1 MASAVKVAV
10 RLRPINKRE
19 AERDAKTVI
28 KMSGKQTQLI
38 NPSMEQDIKKFT
50 FDFSYDSSGKPGD
63 RNYTTQLQVYKDLG
77 IDVVTSV
84 FEGYNACVFA
94 YGQTGSGKSYSMM
107 GYGEKGLIPR
117 ICEGI
122 FARSTLEKE
131 KEPENTYIAEVN
143 YLEIYNEKVRDL
155 LVEPTSKGATP
166 HALKVRENPKTGPF
180 VEGLTSHKVLC
191 YEEILALMDL
201 GNEHRTTAATNM
213 NDTSSRSHA
222 VFTMVFTQASV
233 VQGIPCE
240 RTSKINLVDLAG
252 SERTSSTGATG
263 LRLKEGGNINKSLTT
278 LGLVISA
285 LAERSKKKKGAAA
298 GKKGGSHVPYR
309 DSALTWLLRE
319 SLGGNSKTI
328 MLAAIS
334 PADINYGETLSTLHY
349 ANRAKNIMNKA
360 IVNEDENVK
369 LIKELQAEVAR
380 LKDMLGGDEEIA
392 KLQAGKD
399 AARAALAAASTDEER
414 AEAEAALAAAELAM
428 NKMEKDTKMLEK
440 SEGMM
445 SALTDSWKEK
455 WQIQTKVME
464 DRELSLAD
472 TGKGVRVESKK
483 PNLISLNLD
492 DALSTGVT
500 MFYLDHGE
508 TKMGREGTVD
518 KMGTEPDIPLVGED
532 ILPEHCVIINTD
544 DEKVEFRPIGPNC
557 QVNGMAVT
565 EICELQQGTM
575 VVLGRDNM
583 FRFNH
588 PVQASRLRSARASG
602 ADSASSTTAAT
613 PNSGSGVFSLGQ
625 IFEDR
630 RKQELSRLEAT
641 REKLEGLEK
650 EKESY
655 EIEREASLADLAARE
670 ELEARRKAE
679 QDALVLRMK
688 EMEDQ
693 IAEDHTR
700 EAELAKQKEAEEVRA
715 KELAVQKEALEAAK
729 RESDLKAKQMEAEL
743 AALAEEQKAMEV
755 KAEEARAAAAALATQ
770 REEAATAAAA
780 QAEKDR
786 EAAALKQ
793 KERDEADR
801 INAEKAAEQSR
812 QLAKEREEAKRFQ
825 QERDRL
831 ELESKRR
838 DAEMHK
844 LKQEQLLAQEELD
857 CERAEIEAAKMK
869 ALEEERARKAK
880 EAEHRRKVKRLET
893 ATGHAD
899 RVHSLARSH
908 TTAFSAKAEKSE
920 FDMMWGIRV
929 PRYHDKSESGK
940 SHIVFEVKMACRGE
954 EWTIYRRYSQ
964 FESLHKRLKKTMPG
978 LIGNIKFPPKKWKA
992 DAAFLM
998 ERRLCLETYLRV
1010 LIEMTHNN
1018 PSSPF
1023 YRTSKRELEKQLPFF
1038 KADAAFG
1045 Q

>member
-1 MASAVKVAV
+1 LV
-10 RLRPINKRE
+10 
-19 AERDAKTVI
+19 
-28 KMSGKQTQLI
+28 

-63 RNYTTQLQVYKDLG
+63 RNYTTQAQVYKDLG
-77 IDVVTSV
+77 LDVVSSV

-122 FARSTLEKE
+122 FARSDLEKE
-131 KEPENTYIAEVN
+131 KAPENSYIAEVN

-155 LVEPTSKGATP
+155 LVTSSKKGETP

-180 VEGLTSHKVLC
+180 VEGLTSHKVTN
-191 YEEILALMDL
+191 YEQILALMDE
-201 GNEHRTTAATNM
+201 GNDNRTTAATNM

-233 VQGIPCE
+233 IQGLPCE

-285 LAERSKKKKGAAA
+285 LAERSKKKKAAS

-360 IVNEDENVK
+360 IVNEDENVR
-369 LIKELQAEVAR
+369 LIKELQSEVAR
-380 LKDMLGGDEEIA
+380 LKDLLGGDEEIA
-392 KLQAGKD
+392 KLQAEKD
-399 AARAALAAASTDEER
+399 AARALLAAATTEEER
-414 AEAEAALAAAELAM
+414 AEAEAALAAADAALT
-428 NKMEKDTKMLEK
+428 KVEKDSKMLEK
-440 SEGMM
+440 SENMM

-455 WQIQTKVME
+455 WQIQTKMME
-464 DRELSLAD
+464 DRELSLED
-472 TGKGVRVESKK
+472 TGKGVQVKSEK

-492 DALSTGVT
+492 DVLSTGVT
-500 MFYLDHGE
+500 MFYLNHGE
-508 TKMGREGTVD
+508 TKMGRQGTTD

-532 ILPEHCVIINTD
+532 ILPEQCVIMNTD
-544 DEKVEFRPIGPNC
+544 DEKVEFRPLGPNC
-557 QVNGMAVT
+557 QVNGVAVT
-565 EICELQQGTM
+565 DICELQQGTM
-575 VVLGRDNM
+575 IVLGRDNM

-588 PVQASRLRSARASG
+588 PRQASRLLFARESGEESA
-602 ADSASSTTAAT
+602 ASSANAT
-613 PNSGSGVFSLGQ
+613 PANGSGVFSLGQ

-630 RKQELSRLEAT
+630 RKEEMSRLEAT
-641 REKLEGLEK
+641 REKLEDLEK
-650 EKESY
+650 EKETY
-655 EIEREASLADLAARE
+655 KLEREASMADLAAAEAERAKRKE
-670 ELEARRKAE
+670 EQEVLVAKMKA
-679 QDALVLRMK
+679 
-688 EMEDQ
+688 MEDQ
-693 IAEDHTR
+693 IAEDVVR
-700 EAELAKQKEAEEVRA
+700 EAELAKQKEAEEIRT
-715 KELAVQKEALEAAK
+715 KELAAQKEALEAAK
-729 RESDLKAKQMEAEL
+729 RESDLKAKQMEEEL
-743 AALAEEQKAMEV
+743 AALAVEQKAMEARAV
-755 KAEEARAAAAALATQ
+755 EAKAAAAALAKQ
-770 REEAATAAAA
+770 REEAEAAAA
-780 QAEKDR
+780 VAAEKDR

-801 INAEKAAEQSR
+801 VAAEKAAEQAA
-812 QLAKEREEAKRFQ
+812 QLAKEREEAKRLQ
-825 QERDRL
+825 KERDKL

-844 LKQEQLLAQEELD
+844 LKQQQILAQEELD
-857 CERAEIEAAKMK
+857 SERAEIDAAKMR
-869 ALEEERARKAK
+869 AQEEARARKAK

-893 ATGHAD
+893 ATGHHD

-908 TTAFSAKAEKSE
+908 TTAFSGRAEKSD

-929 PRYHDKSESGK
+929 PRYHDKSDGGK

-964 FESLHKRLKKTMPG
+964 FDSLHKRLKKTMPG
-978 LIGNIKFPPKKWKA
+978 MISNIKFPPKKWKT

-998 ERRLCLETYLRV
+998 ERKLQLETYLRV
-1010 LIEMTHNN
+1010 LIEMTHNSA
-1018 PSSPF
+1018 SSPF
-1023 YRTSKRELEKQLPFF
+1023 YRTSKRELEKILPFF
-1038 KADAAFG
+1038 KADVAFA
-1045 Q
+1045 